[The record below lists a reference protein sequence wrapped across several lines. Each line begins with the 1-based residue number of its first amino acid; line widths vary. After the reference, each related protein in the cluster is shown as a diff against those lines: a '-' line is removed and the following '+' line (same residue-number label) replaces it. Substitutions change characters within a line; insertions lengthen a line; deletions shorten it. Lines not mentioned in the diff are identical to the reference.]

1 MNYMPHGS
9 VSSRKA
15 IPFAIVNFKGIS
27 YLRLEFEKK
36 AFSLQPKTNKIVKNM
51 GAFGIYVAI
60 LTFIYIVYYAAMIG
74 MDVVGSNGK
83 KKAEVEEFAVGNAPD
98 KDFEEEPIIVSEDG
112 DTPVVKTGETE
123 VPSQPSTG
131 ENALMATPDK
141 SVEQLAAE
149 ILAADDNTLYNQ
161 SMVVKKK
168 MVKFCAESEDEKTA
182 REYERSILE
191 SMEQAVELGGN
202 NMDDLDV

>member
-1 MNYMPHGS
+1 
-9 VSSRKA
+9 
-15 IPFAIVNFKGIS
+15 
-27 YLRLEFEKK
+27 
-36 AFSLQPKTNKIVKNM
+36 M

-131 ENALMATPDK
+131 ENALMTTPDK

-161 SMVVKKK
+161 SMAVKKK
-168 MVKFCAESEDEKTA
+168 MVKFCAESKDEKTA

>member
-1 MNYMPHGS
+1 
-9 VSSRKA
+9 
-15 IPFAIVNFKGIS
+15 
-27 YLRLEFEKK
+27 
-36 AFSLQPKTNKIVKNM
+36 M

-83 KKAEVEEFAVGNAPD
+83 KKAEVEEFAVGNAPNE
-98 KDFEEEPIIVSEDG
+98 DFEEEPTMVSEDD
-112 DTPVVKTGETE
+112 DTPAVKTGETE

-131 ENALMATPDK
+131 ENALMATSGK
-141 SVEQLAAE
+141 SGEQLAAE
-149 ILAADDNTLYNQ
+149 ILAADDNALYNQ
-161 SMVVKKK
+161 SMAVKKK

-182 REYERSILE
+182 HEYERSILE

>member
-1 MNYMPHGS
+1 
-9 VSSRKA
+9 
-15 IPFAIVNFKGIS
+15 
-27 YLRLEFEKK
+27 
-36 AFSLQPKTNKIVKNM
+36 M

-141 SVEQLAAE
+141 SVEQLAA
-149 ILAADDNTLYNQ
+149 
-161 SMVVKKK
+161 
-168 MVKFCAESEDEKTA
+168 
-182 REYERSILE
+182 
-191 SMEQAVELGGN
+191 
-202 NMDDLDV
+202 

>member
-83 KKAEVEEFAVGNAPD
+83 KKAEVEEFAVGNAPNE
-98 KDFEEEPIIVSEDG
+98 DFEEEPTMVSEDD
-112 DTPVVKTGETE
+112 DTPVKTGETE

-131 ENALMATPDK
+131 ENALMATSGK
-141 SVEQLAAE
+141 SGEQLAAE
-149 ILAADDNTLYNQ
+149 ILAADDNALYNQ
-161 SMVVKKK
+161 SMAVKKK

>member
-1 MNYMPHGS
+1 
-9 VSSRKA
+9 
-15 IPFAIVNFKGIS
+15 
-27 YLRLEFEKK
+27 
-36 AFSLQPKTNKIVKNM
+36 M

-83 KKAEVEEFAVGNAPD
+83 KKAEVEEFAVGNAPNE
-98 KDFEEEPIIVSEDG
+98 DFEEEPTMVSEDD
-112 DTPVVKTGETE
+112 DTPAVKTGETE
-123 VPSQPSTG
+123 VLSQPSTG
-131 ENALMATPDK
+131 ENALMATSGK
-141 SVEQLAAE
+141 SGEQLAAD
-149 ILAADDNTLYNQ
+149 ILAADDNALYNQ
-161 SMVVKKK
+161 SMAVKKK

>member
-1 MNYMPHGS
+1 
-9 VSSRKA
+9 
-15 IPFAIVNFKGIS
+15 
-27 YLRLEFEKK
+27 
-36 AFSLQPKTNKIVKNM
+36 M

-60 LTFIYIVYYAAMIG
+60 LTFIYIVYYAVMIG

-83 KKAEVEEFAVGNAPD
+83 KKAEVEEFTVGNAPD
-98 KDFEEEPIIVSEDG
+98 EDFEEEPTMVSEDG
-112 DTPVVKTGETE
+112 DTPAANTGETE
-123 VPSQPSTG
+123 VTATPSTDD
-131 ENALMATPDK
+131 NAAMATLGK
-141 SVEQLAAE
+141 SGEQLAAE
-149 ILAADDNTLYNQ
+149 ILAADDNALYNQ
-161 SMVVKKK
+161 SMAAKKK

>member
-1 MNYMPHGS
+1 
-9 VSSRKA
+9 
-15 IPFAIVNFKGIS
+15 
-27 YLRLEFEKK
+27 
-36 AFSLQPKTNKIVKNM
+36 M

-83 KKAEVEEFAVGNAPD
+83 KKAEVEEFAVGNAPNE
-98 KDFEEEPIIVSEDG
+98 DFEEEPTMVSEDD
-112 DTPVVKTGETE
+112 DTPAVK
-123 VPSQPSTG
+123 TG
-131 ENALMATPDK
+131 ENALMATSGK
-141 SVEQLAAE
+141 SGEQLAAE
-149 ILAADDNTLYNQ
+149 ILAADDNALYNQ
-161 SMVVKKK
+161 SMAVKKK

>member
-1 MNYMPHGS
+1 
-9 VSSRKA
+9 
-15 IPFAIVNFKGIS
+15 
-27 YLRLEFEKK
+27 
-36 AFSLQPKTNKIVKNM
+36 M

-161 SMVVKKK
+161 SMAVKKK
-168 MVKFCAESEDEKTA
+168 MVKFCAESKDEKTA

>member
-1 MNYMPHGS
+1 
-9 VSSRKA
+9 
-15 IPFAIVNFKGIS
+15 
-27 YLRLEFEKK
+27 
-36 AFSLQPKTNKIVKNM
+36 M

-83 KKAEVEEFAVGNAPD
+83 KKAEVEEFAVGNAPNE
-98 KDFEEEPIIVSEDG
+98 DFEEEPTMVSEDD
-112 DTPVVKTGETE
+112 DTPAVKTGETE

-131 ENALMATPDK
+131 ENALMATSGK
-141 SVEQLAAE
+141 NGEQ
-149 ILAADDNTLYNQ
+149 LAADDNALYNQ
-161 SMVVKKK
+161 SMAVKKK

>member
-1 MNYMPHGS
+1 
-9 VSSRKA
+9 
-15 IPFAIVNFKGIS
+15 
-27 YLRLEFEKK
+27 
-36 AFSLQPKTNKIVKNM
+36 M

-83 KKAEVEEFAVGNAPD
+83 KKAEVEEFTVGNAPD

-161 SMVVKKK
+161 SMAVKKE
-168 MVKFCAESEDEKTA
+168 MVKFCAESEDEKTT